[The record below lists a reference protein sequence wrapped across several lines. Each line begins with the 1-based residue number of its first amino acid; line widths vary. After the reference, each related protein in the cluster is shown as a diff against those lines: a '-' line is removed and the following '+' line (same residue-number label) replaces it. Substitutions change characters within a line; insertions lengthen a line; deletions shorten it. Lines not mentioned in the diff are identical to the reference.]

1 MSTNT
6 VNISFEKNLLSEID
20 LVAKKESRTRS
31 ELIREAARMYIERKN
46 KWKDIFSFSDSYF
59 KGKNIGEPE
68 VQEEIR
74 QNRRSKRKINV

>member
-1 MSTNT
+1 MGIST
-6 VNISFEKNLLSEID
+6 VNISFEKCLLSEID

-46 KWKDIFSFSDSYF
+46 KWKDIFSFSDAYF
-59 KGKNIGEPE
+59 EGKNFSELE

-74 QNRRSKRKINV
+74 QYRRSERG